1 MQADR
6 DSLSAELRQVKHDLQ
21 SSNIRLTATNANL
34 EEMIGELEDK
44 NVELQYSNSKID
56 TQRTQLAALRNELAT
71 QALVILNKERELA
84 TLERALQLTESRE
97 ARLLSEGALAQAKH
111 ATARAEEAAETE
123 RAARLKAE
131 EAAAH
136 ERVARHDA
144 EEALGQANTCASAA
158 DSDARAAAAEAQAAA
173 AEAQAAAAEARAAA
187 AEAQTA
193 GSRATAANAV
203 AQMVRQKSNILAV
216 LDKRHSDTRVATDSA
231 RKRKRRKS
239 SRSGLL
245 FTMSDLSDSEPMPV
259 GDDMSAGCFVV
270 PFRSQQ
276 PLEFPPFAR
285 SLGPLT
291 FNLFTMPTPNPALS
305 RLSPEYMEPIESLNS
320 GSAMM
325 HPVATVDMGGPPIQ
339 QPSDTPV
346 SPVRES
352 DDSIGSLFVSVYDI
366 FLEVCKAL
374 LATEVGRADLLRLAT
389 VNRAVSDVALDV
401 LWEKQNTITNL
412 FRVLP
417 RIEEIR
423 VLLTLRD
430 PKRNLTDDEYARFMS
445 YASRI
450 KVLEDSDHIPRVP
463 TRIDQTL
470 LLCILRRGP
479 VLPNVR
485 TLRGEAG
492 GTFEKVDM
500 QVQWS
505 SNDTDAV
512 LAVVR
517 SVGFTVIQTLGVF
530 APLSHIC
537 SLTISP
543 GENYEAIPHL
553 RHLASL
559 EELHLY
565 YFRSPGLVPNKPPAP
580 APGFRALRTLL
591 LSETRGIDHAYE
603 VLRAMSSEPMQLR
616 LLEHYDFRS
625 YSGDDGSWRTG
636 QHDARRFYRLLRDRV
651 DRSTLTTLRITQAA
665 LFSALRAFPNITRTT
680 VFFNHE
686 QADINGALDVLT
698 AMWPRLSYLCFRNR
712 TAATTGFGEEPDM
725 SRVTLAGLVPIAT
738 RCPEL
743 SILNVPLDLQEVPEP
758 VQLLE
763 HEVLEGRLVHLN
775 VQDVT
780 PYHADVEGI
789 VQFLASIFPAMT
801 LGCIYACDL
810 DERTSSSSTRVTES
824 ADNSTNMEGPMQC
837 CRLRLVSREMA
848 VFLHNFAS

>member
-1 MQADR
+1 
-6 DSLSAELRQVKHDLQ
+6 
-21 SSNIRLTATNANL
+21 
-34 EEMIGELEDK
+34 
-44 NVELQYSNSKID
+44 
-56 TQRTQLAALRNELAT
+56 
-71 QALVILNKERELA
+71 
-84 TLERALQLTESRE
+84 
-97 ARLLSEGALAQAKH
+97 
-111 ATARAEEAAETE
+111 
-123 RAARLKAE
+123 
-131 EAAAH
+131 
-136 ERVARHDA
+136 
-144 EEALGQANTCASAA
+144 
-158 DSDARAAAAEAQAAA
+158 
-173 AEAQAAAAEARAAA
+173 
-187 AEAQTA
+187 
-193 GSRATAANAV
+193 
-203 AQMVRQKSNILAV
+203 
-216 LDKRHSDTRVATDSA
+216 
-231 RKRKRRKS
+231 
-239 SRSGLL
+239 
-245 FTMSDLSDSEPMPV
+245 
-259 GDDMSAGCFVV
+259 
-270 PFRSQQ
+270 
-276 PLEFPPFAR
+276 
-285 SLGPLT
+285 
-291 FNLFTMPTPNPALS
+291 
-305 RLSPEYMEPIESLNS
+305 
-320 GSAMM
+320 M

-352 DDSIGSLFVSVYDI
+352 DGSIGSLFVSVYDI

-417 RIEEIR
+417 RIEEKR
-423 VLLTLRD
+423 VVLREWRVHPYLTECGGPKMYRCDVERLLLTLRD

-543 GENYEAIPHL
+543 GENYEAIPYL

-651 DRSTLTTLRITQAA
+651 DRSTLTTLRITTGRGDDVPPRK

-810 DERTSSSSTRVTES
+810 DERC
-824 ADNSTNMEGPMQC
+824 ADAWYDVAREVRRASWPGCTPEDLSME
-837 CRLRLVSREMA
+837 
-848 VFLHNFAS
+848 